1 MLTQQLIASRSEDD
15 GQIADMSFNDE
26 TLNNEDLSK
35 IIFHNVQFSKC
46 RFTRCDFSQ
55 SRFLSVTIKNCFPT
69 VISVKAFGN
78 KSLSPTAAATAPISR
93 KAAARN

>member
-46 RFTRCDFSQ
+46 RFTR
-55 SRFLSVTIKNCFPT
+55 
-69 VISVKAFGN
+69 
-78 KSLSPTAAATAPISR
+78 
-93 KAAARN
+93 